1 MSKLD
6 DLRRGAGV
14 NAAES
19 MGAGVPR
26 RSLAEGVSTP
36 IGGTRYKDIV
46 KAKNAFEVPTDKIV
60 PDPNQPRKVFAPED
74 IQDLSDS
81 IRSRGLL
88 QPIRV
93 RWDEEREKYVIVA
106 GERRWRATIMAGRQ
120 AIACVVVE
128 GEMTES
134 EILHDQLVEN
144 CLRTDL
150 QPIEQ
155 AGAFKVLMDA
165 KGWTAGRLAEELHI
179 RDSTVFKALA
189 LLELPGEVRERVAA
203 GEIKPA
209 TAYALSQLDR
219 PEDQV
224 KLAERVVAEKLT
236 RDEAAA
242 AVREKTG
249 RGAPPARKGKVDIRL
264 AGGRKVTVTGLADDR
279 QETIVAALR
288 QALKQVQGRNRP
300 ETGEQAA

>member
-6 DLRRGAGV
+6 ELRRGAGV

-26 RSLAEGVSTP
+26 RSLAEGVANP
-36 IGGTRYKDIV
+36 IGGPRYKDLV

-93 RWDEEREKYVIVA
+93 RWDEEREKYVIVT

-120 AIACVVVE
+120 VIACVVVE

-155 AGAFKVLMDA
+155 AEAFKVLMDA
-165 KGWTAGRLAEELHI
+165 RGWTAGRLAEELHI

-189 LLELPGEVRERVAA
+189 LLELPGEVRERVAT

-209 TAYALSQLDR
+209 TAYALSQLDC
-219 PEDQV
+219 PQDQV
-224 KLAERVVAEKLT
+224 ELAERVVAEKLT
-236 RDEAAA
+236 RDEADA

-249 RGAPPARKGKVDIRL
+249 RGAPSARKGRVDIRL
-264 AGGRKVTVTGLADDR
+264 AGGRKVTIAGLADDR
-279 QETIVAALR
+279 QETIVAALK
-288 QALKQVQGRNRP
+288 QALKQVQSRNRA
-300 ETGEQAA
+300 EAGDQAA